1 MAKFTLR
8 GAQKLSFQIVG
19 QITIPDNFSEMKID
33 ESYAAGT
40 NAHWVYLWI
49 ATKQAKPARLLYVGQ
64 TSVGLLKR
72 ANTHNEGFRGRR
84 STGKRNHE
92 RIEGLINND
101 RYCVQVW
108 ARESGRYRVFGVDVP
123 GPCIEERAL
132 ISLWK
137 PEFNSGKEE
146 GEAY

>member
-1 MAKFTLR
+1 MAIFTLEKA
-8 GAQKLSFQIVG
+8 GKLCFRKVG
-19 QITIPDNFSEMKID
+19 EITIPDTFSKMEID
-33 ESYAAGT
+33 QSYAKGT

-72 ANTHNEGFRGRR
+72 ANTHNGGFRGGR
-84 STGKRNHE
+84 STGTRNHGC
-92 RIEGLINND
+92 IEKLINKD
-101 RYCVQVW
+101 CYSVQVW
-108 ARESGRYRVFGVDVP
+108 ARESALYPVFGVDVP

-137 PEFNSGKEE
+137 PEFNSGK
-146 GEAY
+146 